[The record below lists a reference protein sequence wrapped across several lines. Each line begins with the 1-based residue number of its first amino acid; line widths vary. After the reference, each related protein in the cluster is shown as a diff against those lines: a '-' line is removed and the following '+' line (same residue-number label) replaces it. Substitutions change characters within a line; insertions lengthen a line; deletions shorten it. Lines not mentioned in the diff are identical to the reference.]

1 MEEKVIKEFTGHSG
15 SKIFLMRNEDNIFVR
30 KQGNVERNFE
40 RLSHLYSDSYPVPII
55 YQKYDDILDM
65 EYIHGLDMKSY
76 LTSGNIELLANFIIA
91 NLNKFAKNS
100 IVKDYSEVYNHKLAF
115 VDTANDLPFT
125 KDELIARLP
134 KKLPSSNYHG
144 DLTLENIL
152 HSNDSF
158 YMIDAVTIEYD
169 SYIFDIAKLRQDL
182 ECKWFLRNSK
192 LMLDVKLQNLQEKI
206 LSRFSGAEN
215 DNLLILML
223 LRVYQ
228 HTQEN
233 DDNRKFI
240 LKEIQRLWK

>member
-1 MEEKVIKEFTGHSG
+1 MEEKIIRELKGHSG
-15 SKIFLMRNEDNIFVR
+15 SKIYLMEKNKNIFIR
-30 KQGNVERNFE
+30 KVGNVDRNFE
-40 RLSHLYSDSYPVPII
+40 RLTSLYENSFPVPAI
-55 YQKYDDILDM
+55 YEKVDETLDM

-76 LTSGNIELLANFIIA
+76 LLSGSVSLLADFIVST
-91 NLNKFAKNS
+91 LNKFAKNS
-100 IVKDYSEVYNHKLAF
+100 VVKDYTEVYNNKLNW
-115 VDTANDLPFT
+115 VDDADDLPFT
-125 KDELIARLP
+125 KNELVAKLP

-152 HSNDSF
+152 HADNSF

-206 LSRFSGAEN
+206 LPRFSGADN

-223 LRVYQ
+223 LRVYL
-228 HTQEN
+228 HTKP
-233 DDNRKFI
+233 DDDDRKFI
-240 LKEIQRLWK
+240 LKEIRRLWK

>member
-1 MEEKVIKEFTGHSG
+1 MEEKVIKELSGHSG
-15 SKIFLMRNEDNIFVR
+15 SKIFLMKENETVFVR
-30 KQGNVERNFE
+30 KVGNIERNFE
-40 RLSHLYSDSYPVPII
+40 RLSNLYSESYPVPII

-76 LTSGNIELLANFIIA
+76 LLSGNIDLLANFIIQ

-115 VDTANDLPFT
+115 VDEAQDLPFT
-125 KDELIARLP
+125 KEELIARLP
-134 KKLPSSNYHG
+134 KRLPSSNYHG

-152 HSNDSF
+152 HSNNSF

-182 ECKWFLRNSK
+182 ECKWFLRSSNM
-192 LMLDVKLQNLQEKI
+192 MLDVKLQNLQDKI
-206 LSRFSGAEN
+206 LSRFSGADN
-215 DNLLILML
+215 DFLLILML

-228 HTQEN
+228 HTKTFDN
-233 DDNRKFI
+233 DRKFI
-240 LKEIQRLWK
+240 LKEINRLWK